1 MMKKRRIQES
11 KEAAGQEKMPR
22 SKEAAGENITAS
34 SINADVSRIVSIT
47 SNRKSEALKIP
58 QVAQIPLQYE
68 APASK
73 PEIKAFESEDSN
85 SPESFGLAAAFAI
98 AMLAGKKTET
108 FLSRIY
114 STPEP
119 CALRSNNPA
128 IDVVSS
134 LEDKIDIYNMD
145 IQHSKRELDDAA
157 RSICRIEAIVQKMN
171 LK

>member
-1 MMKKRRIQES
+1 MMKRKRTQES

-22 SKEAAGENITAS
+22 SKDPAGENLTAS
-34 SINADVSRIVSIT
+34 SINADISKIVSIT
-47 SNRKSEALKIP
+47 SSKKSEILRIP
-58 QVAQIPLQYE
+58 QVSQIPLQYD

-73 PEIKAFESEDSN
+73 PDIKAFESDDSN

-98 AMLAGKKTET
+98 AMLAGKKTES

-119 CALRSNNPA
+119 CAIRSNNPTVD
-128 IDVVSS
+128 IVSS
-134 LEDKIDIYNMD
+134 LEDKIDVYNLD
-145 IQHSKRELDDAA
+145 IQHSKKELDDAA
-157 RSICRIEAIVQKMN
+157 QSICRIEAIVQKMN